1 MSGNRRQSRENPWQV
16 GHGFGFYMG
25 RVRFAN
31 VRVFALFKEM
41 AEAKIEQR
49 DVMDFNPNVGA
60 RMFFSPWTPG
70 REYFN
75 DHNFE
80 KLSRASAGS
89 RGINFIMRRLGAHDV
104 TSYLSTDGQFPE
116 GWPQ

>member
-1 MSGNRRQSRENPWQV
+1 MSGNRRQSRENPWRV

-31 VRVFALFKEM
+31 VRVFELWNEA
-41 AEAKIEQR
+41 AAAKITQR
-49 DVMDFNPNVGA
+49 DAMDFNPQGFE
-60 RMFFSPWTPG
+60 RTFFSPWTLG
-70 REYFN
+70 KEYFT

-80 KLSRASAGS
+80 KLSRASAGM
-89 RGINFIMRRLGAHDV
+89 RGINGIMRRLGAHAT
-104 TSYLSTDGQFPE
+104 TSYLSTDEQFPE